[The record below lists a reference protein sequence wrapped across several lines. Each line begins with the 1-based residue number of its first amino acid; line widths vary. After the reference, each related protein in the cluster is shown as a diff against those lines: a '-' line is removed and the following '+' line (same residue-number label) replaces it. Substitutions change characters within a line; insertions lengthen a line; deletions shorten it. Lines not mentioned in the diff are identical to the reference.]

1 MEDEKQNPLLAAV
14 PPATDYI
21 TYLTII
27 EYNLSADI
35 LPTLHQVLQDTK
47 LTVNIGWDLV
57 HLLLPLLPDSQQCLQ
72 DIAVR
77 GNPRE
82 VILKVTEALRL
93 LEFNEPAVSSEGKE
107 EEALS
112 EALQESA
119 IREPAAEAGESS
131 ASDATKNWA
140 NFPLPYL
147 QFEMLLFMLAILHQR
162 VKTKYPSRFL
172 STSLQAVLAGYSKAE
187 THVDAFTVA
196 AVQFAKILSGTKR
209 PHLPPR
215 ASSGNI
221 LKVSSEQPEP
231 DPEAQNEPLSEE
243 EVTLNS
249 RLLQSFIT
257 HILEDYMLSLTS
269 AEDVPGLAWSSRLM
283 EKLQPARIVPGKITY
298 VDRFA
303 KEEDLQAR
311 SSIVGQLVA
320 IAQDLGVSSEDLYQT
335 IIDSRMEEV
344 GERDEENDPPAS
356 ADDIPL
362 SKTGSLFLFAARKI
376 SEILYE
382 STGAD
387 VKVSVFPE
395 HAAILHNFVGND
407 SPSSIGTESESLL
420 DAILCLGLLALEKNQ
435 IGEPLDDEQFAK
447 YLQATSLISA
457 NTPSPTL
464 RYHAHYLTSTILRS
478 HPSDVVRLSF
488 IRDTLEHCP
497 YENLKA
503 SAVGWLKGETLEAN
517 MPSAISQ
524 APHPTNAT
532 TSLPHSPPE
541 EQPSIFTT
549 PVALATVSPFLFPD
563 LTHAIVTPGGLPE
576 AWAQFRMELSFY
588 LAALNFYYLLLT
600 AKFLHEVL
608 DIPGLHE
615 GSDIGGSYLH
625 PLRQA
630 AGKFK
635 EALAEGGQLW
645 EAEGE
650 ESAKVGM
657 MDLMILED
665 VLDRVT
671 AGVKKLNWM

>member
-1 MEDEKQNPLLAAV
+1 MGDEEQNPLLAAL

-27 EYNLSADI
+27 EYNLTADN
-35 LPTLHQVLQDTK
+35 LPILHQVLQDTK

-93 LEFNEPAVSSEGKE
+93 LEFEEPAASSEIEE

-112 EALQESA
+112 KALRESV
-119 IREPAAEAGESS
+119 IEQPAREAGESS
-131 ASDATKNWA
+131 TSQATKTPA
-140 NFPLPYL
+140 KPPLSYL
-147 QFEMLLFMLAILHQR
+147 QFEILLSMLATLHQR

-187 THVDAFTVA
+187 THLDAFTLA
-196 AVQFAKILSGTKR
+196 AVQFAKTLSGTKR

-215 ASSGNI
+215 VNSGNM
-221 LKVSSEQPEP
+221 LKVSSELPEP
-231 DPEAQNEPLSEE
+231 DPEAQNEPVSENE
-243 EVTLNS
+243 ITLNK

-283 EKLQPARIVPGKITY
+283 EKLQPARIIPGKTTY
-298 VDRFA
+298 ADRFA
-303 KEEDLQAR
+303 GEEDLQAR

-335 IIDSRMEEV
+335 IVDSRTEEA
-344 GERDEENDPPAS
+344 GERSEENDPPAS

-362 SKTGSLFLFAARKI
+362 SKTGSLFLFAAREI
-376 SEILYE
+376 SEALYE
-382 STGAD
+382 STPSD
-387 VKVSVFPE
+387 TKISIFPE
-395 HAAILHNFVGND
+395 HAVILHNFVGSD
-407 SPSSIGTESESLL
+407 SPSSIGAEPESLL
-420 DAILCLGLLALEKNQ
+420 DAILCLGLLALEENQ

-457 NTPSPTL
+457 NSPSPTL
-464 RYHAHYLTSTILRS
+464 RYHAHYLTSTLLRS

-503 SAVGWLKGETLEAN
+503 SAVGWLKGETLEAT
-517 MPSAISQ
+517 MPSAVSK
-524 APHPTNAT
+524 ASHPTDAT
-532 TSLPHSPPE
+532 RSPSHSPPE
-541 EQPSIFTT
+541 EQPSIFAT
-549 PVALATVSPFLFPD
+549 PVALSTVSPFLFPD
-563 LTHAIVTPGGLPE
+563 LTHSVATPGGLPE
-576 AWAQFRMELSFY
+576 SWAQFRMELSFY

-600 AKFLHEVL
+600 ANFLHKIL
-608 DIPGLHE
+608 DVPGLHE
-615 GSDIGGSYLH
+615 GNDIGGSYLH

-635 EALAEGGQLW
+635 EALTEGGELW

-650 ESAKVGM
+650 EGAKAGV

-671 AGVKKLNWM
+671 MGVKKLNGM